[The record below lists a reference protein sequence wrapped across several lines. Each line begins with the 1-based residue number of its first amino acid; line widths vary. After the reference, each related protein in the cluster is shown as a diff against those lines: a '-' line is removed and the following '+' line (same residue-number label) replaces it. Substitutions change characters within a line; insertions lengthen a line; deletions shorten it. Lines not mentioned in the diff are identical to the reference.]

1 MVLAARLVF
10 AGAVK
15 VLREFSE
22 NDVGLVNAMT
32 FVESDTSGRPLSGLF
47 GAMRKIL
54 VTVLTFPSPTS
65 TLVNV

>member
-15 VLREFSE
+15 VLREFS
-22 NDVGLVNAMT
+22 DSDAGLVSAMT

-47 GAMRKIL
+47 GTTRKVL